1 MVTMAMVSV
10 AMVRMAFSREAR
22 PKVFLKDCVVVLR
35 VGDGGWHRDGGPDE
49 SRLWCEKDFGL
60 RQNANWEEA
69 MLGPIPSYFSLSLGH
84 SVALPLDRGEF
95 CSLDINGILANANC
109 SVKSSFPSQTQLTL
123 PLFSE
128 KRETH
133 FHRARTQ
140 KPTSTFEN

>member
-1 MVTMAMVSV
+1 M
-10 AMVRMAFSREAR
+10 
-22 PKVFLKDCVVVLR
+22 
-35 VGDGGWHRDGGPDE
+35 
-49 SRLWCEKDFGL
+49 
-60 RQNANWEEA
+60 QNANWEEA

-128 KRETH
+128 KRETN
-133 FHRARTQ
+133 FHSARTP
-140 KPTSTFEN
+140 KPTSAFEN